1 MYHFDSVYNKS
12 NSLQTIGRPMRLTY
26 LILFFAIS
34 AFGENSPR
42 IQVLPNPQ
50 SLEDFDHEFK
60 GCPENSECDQVMGH
74 MLTNW
79 RSLVTKLYQAGDSQ
93 KTALELEIFKSKYGI
108 PVEFYTD
115 QKSQQSFRPA
125 LNSSSCKQHNP
136 KTGPKTFRAVAFLKS
151 LTNEKAI
158 IWRDQSQIELPLKDN
173 LVPQPV
179 KVYYETGAV
188 TYQLPIN
195 DQPLFI
201 KNKELY
207 ILREDEGLYYTLKI
221 SENGDWKIVHI
232 DMTQLSTL
240 EERRQYVDCP
250 KENEKPALIFGI
262 EFCKS
267 VWDLEAKK
275 TVIVKM
281 HQGCAI

>member
-12 NSLQTIGRPMRLTY
+12 NSLQMIGRPMGLTY
-26 LILFFAIS
+26 LILFLTIS

-79 RSLVTKLYQAGDSQ
+79 RALVTKLNQAADAQ
-93 KTALELEIFKSKYGI
+93 KTAQELENFRSKYGI

-115 QKSQQSFRPA
+115 QKSQQSFKPA
-125 LNSSSCKQHNP
+125 LNSSSCKEHNP
-136 KTGPKTFRAVAFLKS
+136 KTGQKVFIGIGFLKS
-151 LTNEKAI
+151 LSGEKAI
-158 IWRDQSQIELPLKDN
+158 IWRDQSQIELPLKNN
-173 LVPQPV
+173 LTPQPV
-179 KVYYETGAV
+179 KVYFESGPV

-201 KNKELY
+201 KNRELY

-221 SENGDWKIVHI
+221 SENGDWKIVYL

-240 EERRQYVDCP
+240 EEKRQYVNCP
-250 KENEKPALIFGI
+250 QEKEKSSPIFGT

-267 VWDLEAKK
+267 VWNLEAKK
-275 TVIVKM
+275 LVVVRM
-281 HQGCAI
+281 HQGCPI